1 MHPNLCPQV
10 ELVNAPVSSDLC
22 VYSPQADKGAAT
34 AAELSSIFYRTTTV
48 LFKKEKKSS
57 RPHAKSSLLKRD

>member
-48 LFKKEKKSS
+48 LFKKEKK
-57 RPHAKSSLLKRD
+57 KF